1 MSLSLKHS
9 GQFDILT
16 SFDEICPK
24 SLPFSNVED
33 PRSSQHE
40 DFQVARLDAAG
51 RDLLEGPVP
60 VVVVIRA
67 EYLGAV
73 LYLVPDVSGEGHPHV
88 VLRGHPV
95 SQLGLKQNIEE
106 M

>member
-16 SFDEICPK
+16 SFDALNK
-24 SLPFSNVED
+24 YLPFSNVED
-33 PRSSQHE
+33 PWSSQHE

>member
-1 MSLSLKHS
+1 MKATLSDMEDS
-9 GQFDILT
+9 GL
-16 SFDEICPK
+16 
-24 SLPFSNVED
+24 LY
-33 PRSSQHE
+33 HE
-40 DFQVARLDAAG
+40 DCERFTETVV
-51 RDLLEGPVP
+51 RDVLERPVP

-95 SQLGLKQNIEE
+95 SQLGLKQNFEK

>member
-1 MSLSLKHS
+1 MNLSLNIQS

-40 DFQVARLDAAG
+40 DFQIARLDTAG
-51 RDLLEGPVP
+51 RDLL
-60 VVVVIRA
+60 
-67 EYLGAV
+67 
-73 LYLVPDVSGEGHPHV
+73 
-88 VLRGHPV
+88 
-95 SQLGLKQNIEE
+95 
-106 M
+106 